1 MFNLDYSFFPE
12 DAARASNFWFKDSR
26 IFPYKTGKLKKKN
39 NILLNDCFEELTS
52 PPDPTTGSACQPDLP
67 FPFDFLQIAVSFF
80 FVVPL
85 CGLFHTVVED
95 PWPKLIPHP
104 HKAEENYPIR
114 CPVNV
119 RIILKQRT
127 GNWLHDFNEFNVGLN
142 VS

>member
-1 MFNLDYSFFPE
+1 LTFF
-12 DAARASNFWFKDSR
+12 RLR
-26 IFPYKTGKLKKKN
+26 
-39 NILLNDCFEELTS
+39 
-52 PPDPTTGSACQPDLP
+52 
-67 FPFDFLQIAVSFF
+67 FLFY

-142 VS
+142 VSWISRSIINCCSMLAMSSCSMLGGEVGGLGRAGAQTEKTSKYL